1 MPSQSLDCLG
11 NLPGKVFIGKVAAWK
26 NMDNVGWLIVLVR
39 HIDDPSSRFQLKIG
53 DEIGSEDLG
62 LVLDLL
68 VLAAI
73 GEG

>member
-1 MPSQSLDCLG
+1 
-11 NLPGKVFIGKVAAWK
+11 
-26 NMDNVGWLIVLVR
+26 MDNVGWLVVLVR